1 MSPKRDIPIRDTA
14 SSDTLCSFLKNMQ
27 NHKKSQNMCLVYPST
42 VSHARDQSLV
52 ELHDRQKCVSIWLQL
67 RESSFMKGK
76 NMETENETFY
86 LKQVPLFADL
96 ADEDVRELMAVA
108 RRRTFR
114 AGEVI
119 FHRDDPGQVLYVIKE
134 GKVKISL
141 ISPDGQEISLTV
153 FGKGDYFGEFAI
165 LDGLPRSADATAMER
180 VECYTLQ
187 RSDFHNAI
195 MKNPKI
201 AIQVLEVLS
210 KRLRS
215 TDQMV
220 EDLIFLD
227 VYGRVAKKLLELAD
241 THGTKVENGIRIDV
255 RLTQQEIA
263 SMVGASRES
272 VNKVMGYFTDKNFIS
287 TDKQIGRAS

>member
-1 MSPKRDIPIRDTA
+1 MA
-14 SSDTLCSFLKNMQ
+14 M
-27 NHKKSQNMCLVYPST
+27 
-42 VSHARDQSLV
+42 
-52 ELHDRQKCVSIWLQL
+52 
-67 RESSFMKGK
+67 
-76 NMETENETFY
+76 ENEAIY
-86 LKQVPLFADL
+86 LKQVPLFAGL
-96 ADEDVRELMAVA
+96 ADEDMRGLMSLAK
-108 RRRTFR
+108 RRTFR
-114 AGEVI
+114 NGEVI
-119 FHRDDPGQVLYVIKE
+119 FHREDPGQVLYVIKE
-134 GKVKISL
+134 GKVKICL
-141 ISPDGQEISLTV
+141 ISPDGQEISLIV
-153 FGKGDYFGEFAI
+153 FGKGECFGEFAI
-165 LDGLPRSADATAMER
+165 LDGLPRSADAVALEK

-201 AIQVLEVLS
+201 AIQIIEVLTR
-210 KRLRS
+210 RLRS

-241 THGTKVENGIRIDV
+241 THGTKVGDGTRIDV

-287 TDKQIGRAS
+287 TDKHKITLHRISELKRRIY

>member
-1 MSPKRDIPIRDTA
+1 MA
-14 SSDTLCSFLKNMQ
+14 M
-27 NHKKSQNMCLVYPST
+27 
-42 VSHARDQSLV
+42 
-52 ELHDRQKCVSIWLQL
+52 
-67 RESSFMKGK
+67 
-76 NMETENETFY
+76 ENEAIY
-86 LKQVPLFADL
+86 LKQVPLFAGL
-96 ADEDVRELMAVA
+96 ADEDIRGLMSLAK
-108 RRRTFR
+108 RRTFR
-114 AGEVI
+114 NGEVI
-119 FHRDDPGQVLYVIKE
+119 FHREDPGQVLYVIKE
-134 GKVKISL
+134 GKVKICL
-141 ISPDGQEISLTV
+141 ISPDGQEISLIV
-153 FGKGDYFGEFAI
+153 FGKGECFGEFAI
-165 LDGLPRSADATAMER
+165 LDGLPRSADAVALEK

-201 AIQVLEVLS
+201 AIQIIEVLTR
-210 KRLRS
+210 RLRS

-241 THGTKVENGIRIDV
+241 THGTKVGDGTRIDV

-287 TDKQIGRAS
+287 TDKHKITLHRISELKRRIY

>member
-1 MSPKRDIPIRDTA
+1 
-14 SSDTLCSFLKNMQ
+14 
-27 NHKKSQNMCLVYPST
+27 
-42 VSHARDQSLV
+42 
-52 ELHDRQKCVSIWLQL
+52 
-67 RESSFMKGK
+67 
-76 NMETENETFY
+76 METENGAVY

-96 ADEDVRELMAVA
+96 ADEDIHELMAVA
-108 RRRTFR
+108 RRRIFR
-114 AGEVI
+114 SGEVI

-141 ISPDGQEISLTV
+141 ISPEGQEISLVV
-153 FGKGDYFGEFAI
+153 FGKGECFGEFAI
-165 LDGLPRSADATAMER
+165 LDGLPRSADAIALER

-187 RSDFHNAI
+187 RSDFHKTI

-201 AIQVLEVLS
+201 AIQVMEVLS
-210 KRLRS
+210 RRLRT

-220 EDLIFLD
+220 ENLIFLD

-241 THGTKVENGIRIDV
+241 SHGSKVDNGIRIEV
-255 RLTQQEIA
+255 RLTQQELA

-287 TDKQIGRAS
+287 TDKHRITLHRIADLKRRIY

>member
-1 MSPKRDIPIRDTA
+1 MEP
-14 SSDTLCSFLKNMQ
+14 Q
-27 NHKKSQNMCLVYPST
+27 NE
-42 VSHARDQSLV
+42 SLY
-52 ELHDRQKCVSIWLQL
+52 
-67 RESSFMKGK
+67 F
-76 NMETENETFY
+76 
-86 LKQVPLFADL
+86 KQVSFFADL
-96 ADEDVRELMAVA
+96 TDEAIRELMSVA

-134 GKVKISL
+134 GKVKICL
-141 ISPDGQEISLTV
+141 ISPDGQEISLVV
-153 FGKGDYFGEFAI
+153 FGKGECFGELAMF
-165 LDGLPRSADATAMER
+165 GNLPRSADAITLEK

-201 AIQVLEVLS
+201 AIQVLEELAR
-210 KRLRS
+210 RLRN

-241 THGTKVENGIRIDV
+241 SHGVKVDDGVRIEV
-255 RLTQQEIA
+255 RLTQQDLA

-272 VNKVMGYFTDKNFIS
+272 VNKVMGYFADKNYIS
-287 TDKQIGRAS
+287 TDKHRITLHRTAELKRRIY

>member
-1 MSPKRDIPIRDTA
+1 MA
-14 SSDTLCSFLKNMQ
+14 
-27 NHKKSQNMCLVYPST
+27 
-42 VSHARDQSLV
+42 
-52 ELHDRQKCVSIWLQL
+52 
-67 RESSFMKGK
+67 
-76 NMETENETFY
+76 TENEAIY
-86 LKQVPLFADL
+86 LKQVPLFAGL
-96 ADEDVRELMAVA
+96 ADEDIRGLMSLAK
-108 RRRTFR
+108 RRTFR
-114 AGEVI
+114 NGEVI
-119 FHRDDPGQVLYVIKE
+119 FHREDPGQVLYVIKE
-134 GKVKISL
+134 GKVKICL
-141 ISPDGQEISLTV
+141 VSPDGQEISLVV
-153 FGKGDYFGEFAI
+153 FGKGECFGEFAL
-165 LDGLPRSADATAMER
+165 LDGLPRSADAVALEK

-201 AIQVLEVLS
+201 AIQIIEVLTR
-210 KRLRS
+210 RLRS

-241 THGTKVENGIRIDV
+241 THGTKIGDGTRIEV

-287 TDKQIGRAS
+287 TDKHKITLHRISELERRIY